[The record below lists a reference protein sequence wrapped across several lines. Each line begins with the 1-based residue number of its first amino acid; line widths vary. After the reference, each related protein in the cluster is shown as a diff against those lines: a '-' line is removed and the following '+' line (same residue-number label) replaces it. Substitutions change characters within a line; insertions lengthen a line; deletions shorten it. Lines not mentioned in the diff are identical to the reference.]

1 VDAPARAAV
10 LLATGPL
17 VAQTGDA
24 GDPTVLVTWIAQLGL
39 SAVFLWQW
47 RDERGERRQTQASVL
62 ALTERAVTVLHDAA
76 EALADVRAALTTQVD
91 RVAALPDRKR
101 DADIMLR
108 RMELAAGELLDEIR
122 KGRGGE

>member
-1 VDAPARAAV
+1 MDAPARAAV
-10 LLATGPL
+10 ILATGPVL
-17 VAQTGDA
+17 AQTGDP

-91 RVAALPDRKR
+91 RVAALPDRRR
-101 DADIMLR
+101 DTDVMLR
-108 RMELAAGELLDEIR
+108 RMEMAADGLLEQIR
-122 KGRGGE
+122 KTRDPE